1 MAGRVGQRAAGAADE
16 RAPCAPLGGVRTV
29 FTVSGGV
36 LVASAPLLVL
46 CVETPRSARGTA
58 PEPTDQPSPVPPVP
72 PVPLLPPAAPARR
85 ESSTMRFSAATWLS
99 RARRPSA
106 VRLTQVRGRLPT

>member
-46 CVETPRSARGTA
+46 RVETPRSARGTA
-58 PEPTDQPSPVPPVP
+58 PEPTDQPSPVP